1 MGAFLHAV
9 RVFGEHLAAVHWSLL
24 VLALGFHLVRLVL
37 RAIAW
42 RTILRAAHP
51 GARLRLRSVF
61 GAYVAGVGVN
71 SVAPARGG
79 DVVKLYLIRQRLSDS
94 SYATLAP
101 TLIAET
107 VFDFFVAAALL
118 GWALSIGVLPTHQV
132 YSRLPTVDWKFFLRH
147 EQATAIGLLVLFAAT
162 IIGLALFAE
171 HGGELQRRFKR
182 GFAVFGNRR
191 LLLFGVVLPQA
202 LSWVFRFLSVYE
214 FLRAFGVPASVH
226 NALLDGGRLARDA
239 LPGDAGR
246 GRYETRADRVRIPQH
261 RHLEDGAARLQRRP
275 EHRADDLQPRPRRRG
290 DPADGAHAVLA
301 ASAQPARDRARLT
314 ASLPW
319 PAWRTRRSTR
329 S

>member
-147 EQATAIGLLVLFAAT
+147 EQATAIGLLVLLAAA
-162 IIGLALFAE
+162 IIGFAVFAE
-171 HGGELQRRFKR
+171 HGGELVERFKR
-182 GFAVFGNRR
+182 GFAVFSNRR
-191 LLLFGVVLPQA
+191 RLPKTA
-202 LSWVFRFLSVYE
+202 K
-214 FLRAFGVPASVH
+214 P
-226 NALLDGGRLARDA
+226 RLKRSTSS
-239 LPGDAGR
+239 P
-246 GRYETRADRVRIPQH
+246 PCCC
-261 RHLEDGAARLQRRP
+261 
-275 EHRADDLQPRPRRRG
+275 RRRSRG
-290 DPADGAHAVLA
+290 
-301 ASAQPARDRARLT
+301 
-314 ASLPW
+314 
-319 PAWRTRRSTR
+319 
-329 S
+329 